1 MNKADPN
8 SVALAKLSM
17 APDLAGNP
25 ARFPWN
31 LNAIVASDLVVKHE
45 VLGGDKPIE
54 RGMGLLNERFG
65 Y

>member
-8 SVALAKLSM
+8 SVALARLSM
-17 APDLAGNP
+17 APDLAGEP

-45 VLGGDKPIE
+45 IPPTE
-54 RGMGLLNERFG
+54 RPMDGWTKSG

>member
-1 MNKADPN
+1 MNKNDPN

-17 APDLAGNP
+17 APDLAGEP

-45 VLGGDKPIE
+45 VLGCDLPIK
-54 RGMGLLNERFG
+54 RGMDTQKKRVG